1 MVRARIQKTFWKVV
15 FLEFSQCFL
24 KRTMQ
29 YPFYFKELKKRDFSI
44 FPVFFRVVQS
54 FKREVFF
61 STLQYLDIV
70 GVLAISNVLKIR
82 IFKKETL
89 YLFHQRYFHK
99 VLNDL
104 DYLFVVKS
112 LLKIK
117 VFTCQWKPT
126 DKALL
131 FLVMTESWTFQYKT
145 VIKVNLIMSKVLSW
159 KF

>member
-104 DYLFVVKS
+104 DYLFVVKVPPQNQS
-112 LLKIK
+112 IYLS
-117 VFTCQWKPT
+117 V
-126 DKALL
+126 
-131 FLVMTESWTFQYKT
+131 KT
-145 VIKVNLIMSKVLSW
+145 YWQSFVVPRNDWILDVSI
-159 KF
+159 